1 MKEIIKVVIQS
12 DLLSCD
18 SESESTLRR
27 LNFSL
32 SQSQINCLSRWV
44 KTDSTWIYVAFLVLQ
59 KSIDLIFGIYLP
71 ELNLS
76 LSQ

>member
-1 MKEIIKVVIQS
+1 MKEIINVVIQS

-18 SESESTLRR
+18 SESTLRR

-32 SQSQINCLSRWV
+32 SKSQINCLSRWV